1 MAEVAVRRCCDKF
14 TDEKAAPAVFYA
26 KLDDN
31 SPTEFACCGEKAC
44 DDKQYAAASSG
55 RCSLGCGKRINPRW
69 VLRMK
74 VKADDCSRAECGVEC
89 TTHAVKDVNWMM
101 CSHECYGCCGC

>member
-44 DDKQYAAASSG
+44 DDKQTRQPPAAVARLVVERGSIQDGFSG
-55 RCSLGCGKRINPRW
+55 
-69 VLRMK
+69 
-74 VKADDCSRAECGVEC
+74 
-89 TTHAVKDVNWMM
+89 
-101 CSHECYGCCGC
+101 